1 MVTLKYLSSMLPQ
14 IKKITEKF
22 NFLNILFEYF
32 SLIMYN
38 STPSIDSLLSFHFFS
53 FLVNN
58 IIHTVFLIHDGFP
71 LKIVYNIDIDIINYL
86 IVALFYTINGL
97 DFIHFI
103 AIYTMKVFSK
113 RKLLIVVV
121 VFFSFFLFLFS
132 FVFNIFLFTLKS

>member
-1 MVTLKYLSSMLPQ
+1 
-14 IKKITEKF
+14 
-22 NFLNILFEYF
+22 
-32 SLIMYN
+32 MYN
-38 STPSIDSLLSFHFFS
+38 STPSIVSFHFFS

-71 LKIVYNIDIDIINYL
+71 LKIVYSIDIDIINYL

-121 VFFSFFLFLFS
+121 VVFISFF
-132 FVFNIFLFTLKS
+132 FVFFCF

>member
-1 MVTLKYLSSMLPQ
+1 MITKNSFTHLICIFLPVGIWCFLRVRNSFIWKKPSDFHMVKIGPLWLVTLKYLSSMLPQ

-86 IVALFYTINGL
+86 IVALF
-97 DFIHFI
+97 FIQL
-103 AIYTMKVFSK
+103 TD
-113 RKLLIVVV
+113 
-121 VFFSFFLFLFS
+121 
-132 FVFNIFLFTLKS
+132 